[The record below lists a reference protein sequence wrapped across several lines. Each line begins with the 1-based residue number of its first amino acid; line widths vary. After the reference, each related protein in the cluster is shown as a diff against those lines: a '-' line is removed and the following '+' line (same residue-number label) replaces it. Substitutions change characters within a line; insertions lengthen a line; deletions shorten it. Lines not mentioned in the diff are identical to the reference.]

1 MIINQSRDNS
11 FAIINTDI
19 HTGIVKTQSR
29 LFLSLKVLNAPI
41 FTISTRGRVTQAV
54 VRIVALQ
61 FYLYKM
67 RLEEYVAIIWFNG
80 SMCSQS
86 PTSNS
91 PNVMKTKI
99 KSIKIVP

>member
-41 FTISTRGRVTQAV
+41 FTISTRGRVTQASLSSLLSSKISSDC
-54 VRIVALQ
+54 RFA
-61 FYLYKM
+61 FYLRRICCDYM
-67 RLEEYVAIIWFNG
+67 I
-80 SMCSQS
+80 
-86 PTSNS
+86 
-91 PNVMKTKI
+91 
-99 KSIKIVP
+99 

>member
-41 FTISTRGRVTQAV
+41 FAISTRGRVTQASLSLL

-67 RLEEYVAIIWFNG
+67 RLEEYVAII
-80 SMCSQS
+80 
-86 PTSNS
+86 
-91 PNVMKTKI
+91 
-99 KSIKIVP
+99 